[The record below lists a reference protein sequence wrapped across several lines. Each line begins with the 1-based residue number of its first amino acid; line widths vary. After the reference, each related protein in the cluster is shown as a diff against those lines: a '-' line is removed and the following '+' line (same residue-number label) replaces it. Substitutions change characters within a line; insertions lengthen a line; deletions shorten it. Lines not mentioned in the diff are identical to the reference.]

1 VWTFPNPE
9 NLPFWRYSGRMD
21 VEETPLPGIG
31 VRKEISLAAGRRIG
45 VVLHRDGRSELILS
59 RRDDPDASLVSV
71 PLTVEEAAALGGLL
85 GGAQLVHQ
93 LTDEHRDVPGVST
106 EQVLISAQS
115 PFSGR
120 TLGDTQLR
128 TRTGVSIVAILRTGG
143 VIPSPTPDFAVDAG
157 DIFVIVGTPGGLS
170 AAAEILHP
178 H

>member
-1 VWTFPNPE
+1 
-9 NLPFWRYSGRMD
+9 MD

-31 VRKEISLAAGRRIG
+31 IRKEIRLAAGRRIG
-45 VVLHRDGRSELILS
+45 VVIHRDGRSELILS
-59 RRDDPDASLVSV
+59 RLDDPDASLVSI

-93 LTDEHRDVPGVST
+93 LNDENRDVPGVST
-106 EQVLISAQS
+106 HQIVIGEKS

-128 TRTGVSIVAILRTGG
+128 TRTGVSIVAILRTGR
-143 VIPSPTPDFAVDAG
+143 VMPSPTPDFAINSG

-178 H
+178 Q